1 MNESENKQYGLDN
14 AYAEESLNTISDKNN
29 SKKEKNSAEKSKG
42 KSKKK
47 SKGQGSGSD
56 GKGNGKSKDKKAGTS
71 LTKLLFFLLGVLTSC
86 VVLALCIYV
95 FKLGRIIDEKTYQEY
110 KAIEKEYGK
119 YYEIE
124 KLFEEEAIGE
134 YTKADLDELISEA
147 ILSGLDDEYAEYY
160 TKSEFDNIMR
170 QFLDAYSGIG
180 IATVK
185 DDGRYVVSRVLSN
198 SPAEEAGMSVGD
210 IILKIDGKD
219 VDADD
224 NISKLVSG
232 ETGSKI
238 EITVKRDGENLD
250 FTMYRAEVEEDSVSS
265 KVQDESAGIGYI
277 KIKTFREGTA
287 KEFKL
292 AVKDLK
298 NNGCERFIID
308 LRGNTGGV
316 ESEGIDVADE
326 LLPSCRIISQK
337 DKNGK
342 EKIYNSDQSQLISK
356 YVILVDGYTASASEI
371 VSSAV
376 QGNGGI
382 LIGSKTYGKGLVQAV
397 KSFSDG
403 TAIKYTMAEYFG
415 PDGSKINKVGLTPN
429 IQSSDPIA
437 DAVKELT
444 K

>member
-29 SKKEKNSAEKSKG
+29 SKKDKNSAEKSKG
-42 KSKKK
+42 KSKKR

-56 GKGNGKSKDKKAGTS
+56 GKGQPKGNGKKAGTS

-119 YYEIE
+119 YYEME
-124 KLFEEEAIGE
+124 QLFEEEAIGE

-147 ILSGLDDEYAEYY
+147 ILSGLNDEYAEYY

-185 DDGRYVVSRVLSN
+185 DDGRYVVSRVLSD
-198 SPAEEAGMSVGD
+198 SPAEEAGMSTGD

-277 KIKTFREGTA
+277 
-287 KEFKL
+287 
-292 AVKDLK
+292 
-298 NNGCERFIID
+298 
-308 LRGNTGGV
+308 
-316 ESEGIDVADE
+316 
-326 LLPSCRIISQK
+326 
-337 DKNGK
+337 
-342 EKIYNSDQSQLISK
+342 
-356 YVILVDGYTASASEI
+356 
-371 VSSAV
+371 
-376 QGNGGI
+376 
-382 LIGSKTYGKGLVQAV
+382 
-397 KSFSDG
+397 
-403 TAIKYTMAEYFG
+403 
-415 PDGSKINKVGLTPN
+415 
-429 IQSSDPIA
+429 
-437 DAVKELT
+437 
-444 K
+444 